1 MSPTKLFI
9 ARPTLVFVTLL
20 LVALIGGYAWQ
31 SLVRQQFPN
40 VDFPVVSID
49 ASYSGA
55 SPTQMRDAIVKPL
68 EDQIA
73 GAPNLQFLT
82 SSIQEGRATISATF
96 DLNSDKNA
104 DLVAIQDRVQAAQ
117 SQLPSDLK
125 APTVSTF
132 DPSQTT
138 VVGMVVSSKS
148 LAPSALAMM
157 VTNRIV
163 PELEQISGVSS
174 VQVRGAATPAMIVQA
189 DPQALAAHGA
199 TLNDIVSAISANNNR
214 APGGYATSGSKE
226 TSIDIR
232 GDVQDPATV
241 ANLLLP
247 SSSAVASASSST
259 GTSTES
265 LSVWG
270 VTQKLLH
277 VGDVATVAGGEEPQR
292 SYSTYA
298 GKSGITLSIVKS
310 AGASEVSVA
319 KAVLA
324 AIPALAK
331 EYANIDFSVTTVS
344 ATQTQ
349 QDIDGV
355 MHTLLEGTLLTA
367 IVMVIFLGSWRN
379 AVVVMLA
386 IPTSLGITLGVMKLL
401 GFTLDT
407 ISLMAMTLVIGILV
421 DDSIVVLENIERH
434 RARGEGPLQAALNG
448 RIEIGLAAVVVTLV
462 DVVVFVPI
470 AFLPGQL
477 GRILNEFGLTVAVAT
492 LTSLFTSFTITPA
505 LAAHWSLRSVWR
517 APAFIAAFERG
528 LARVRSL
535 YVHTI
540 LAWSLRRPTFVVG
553 ASLAALVASIALV
566 PLGAVGFEFMPPTDR
581 GMLTVQF
588 TFPAGTAV
596 GTTRDRIATV
606 EQYVMSH
613 TPDLKSEN
621 AIAGGAQSQRDFVS
635 EAMLGQITVQ
645 LSDDRKMSTDAY
657 VAQYRRAIPALV
669 PQANVVVIPSTS
681 QGGGV
686 TQPISYTV
694 SSNANNDPTAAA
706 TQIAAALAGTPG
718 AVNVTSGASTLVPQ
732 VSVEFNRDAAR
743 TLDVSIG
750 TAAAAVRAAFGGDI
764 ATTYATSTGIY
775 NVDVIYPQSERT
787 DVAAIAAIAV
797 RATNGNIVHI
807 GDIATLKYESV
818 APLITRENRRTNI
831 TVGANVAADYAQSN
845 VENAFKARVAA
856 LHLPADIKMEA
867 SSGGMSQSLAQTI
880 SGMATALGLAFV
892 LVYLLMVALFNSYR
906 SPAIILFA
914 VPLAVI
920 GALGS
925 LALTHETLNLFSLIG
940 MVLLIGLVVK
950 NGILL
955 VDFANRERD
964 AGKSKLAA
972 IVSAAETRFRPIVMT
987 TIAMIAGMSP
997 LALALERG
1005 AAVRQSLGVVVI
1017 GGLTSSLLLTLVIVP
1032 IAYVW
1037 ISPKF
1042 LRRSHGFDET
1052 QFVPPLPLQP
1062 SDLSLRQPEPV

>member
-9 ARPTLVFVTLL
+9 ARPTLAFVTLL
-20 LVALIGGYAWQ
+20 LVALIGAYAWQ
-31 SLVRQQFPN
+31 SLVRQQMPN
-40 VDFPVVSID
+40 VDFPVVSVS
-49 ASYSGA
+49 AGYSGA

-73 GAPNLQFLT
+73 GAPNLQYLT
-82 SSIQEGRATISATF
+82 SSIQAGQATISATF

-104 DLVAIQDRVQAAQ
+104 DLVAIQDRVGAAQ

-125 APTVSTF
+125 TPTVSTF

-148 LAPSALAMM
+148 LAASALAMT

-163 PELEQISGVSS
+163 PELEQIAGVSS
-174 VQVRGAATPAMIVQA
+174 VQAQGAATPAMIVQA

-247 SSSAVASASSST
+247 SSSAAAASSSAT
-259 GTSTES
+259 NPSTSS
-265 LSVWG
+265 LSAWG
-270 VTQKLLH
+270 VAQQLLH
-277 VGDVATVAGGEEPQR
+277 VGDVASVSTGQEPQR
-292 SYSTYA
+292 SYSTFN
-298 GKSGITLSIVKS
+298 GQSGITLNVVKS
-310 AGASEVSVA
+310 AGASEVTVA
-319 KAVLA
+319 NAVLA
-324 AIPALAK
+324 AIPTLTK
-331 EYANIDFSVTTVS
+331 EYPNVTFSVTTVS
-344 ATQTQ
+344 AAQTQ
-349 QDIDGV
+349 QDINGV
-355 MHTLLEGTLLTA
+355 MHTLLEGILLTG
-367 IVMVIFLGSWRN
+367 IVMVFFLGSWRN

-434 RARGEGPLQAALNG
+434 RARGERPLQAALNG
-448 RIEIGLAAVVVTLV
+448 RTEIGLAAVVVTLV

-505 LAAHWSLRSVWR
+505 LAAHWSLRSLWR
-517 APAFIAAFERG
+517 APAVIRAFERG
-528 LARVRSL
+528 FERVRSL
-535 YVHTI
+535 YVHAI
-540 LAWSLRRPTFVVG
+540 LAWSLRRQTLVSG
-553 ASLAALVASIALV
+553 ASIAALAASIALV

-581 GMLTVQF
+581 GLLTVQF

-596 GTTRDRIATV
+596 GTTRERIAAV
-606 EQYVMSH
+606 EQYVLSR

-621 AIAGGAQSQRDFVS
+621 AIAGGAQSQRAFVS

-645 LSDDRKMSTDAY
+645 LTDDRKKSTAAY
-657 VAQYRRAIPALV
+657 VAQYRNDIPALV
-669 PQANVVVIPSTS
+669 PQAKVVVIPSTS

-686 TQPISYTV
+686 AQPISYVV
-694 SSNANNDPTAAA
+694 SSSSNSDPTAAA
-706 TQIAAALAGTPG
+706 TQIAAALAATPG
-718 AVNVTSGASTLVPQ
+718 ATNVTSGAATLVPQ

-743 TLDVSIG
+743 TLDVNIG
-750 TAAAAVRAAFGGDI
+750 TAAAAVRAAFGGDV
-764 ATTYATSTGIY
+764 ATTYATNTGIY

-787 DVAAIAAIAV
+787 DVGAISAIAV
-797 RATNGNIVHI
+797 RAGNGSIVHI
-807 GDIATLKYESV
+807 GDIATLKYEPV
-818 APLITRENRRTNI
+818 APLITRENRRTDI
-831 TVGANVAADYAQSN
+831 TVGANVTAGFAQSN

-856 LHLPADIKMEA
+856 LHLPSDIKLAAA
-867 SSGGMSQSLAQTI
+867 SGSTSQNLAQTI
-880 SGMATALGLAFV
+880 SGMAAALGLAFA

-925 LALTHETLNLFSLIG
+925 LALTHETLNLYSLIG

-987 TIAMIAGMSP
+987 TIAMIAGMLP
-997 LALALERG
+997 LALALEKG
-1005 AAVRQSLGVVVI
+1005 TAVRQSLGVVVI
-1017 GGLTSSLLLTLVIVP
+1017 GGLSSSLLLTLVIVP
-1032 IAYVW
+1032 IAYLW
-1037 ISPKF
+1037 ISPKH
-1042 LRRSHGFDET
+1042 LKRSHGLDET
-1052 QFVPPLPLQP
+1052 QFLPPLV
-1062 SDLSLRQPEPV
+1062 LRPPQLPAGAAR